1 MRCPF
6 CSFDSTRVVDSRL
19 TDPGDS
25 IRRRREC
32 AGCGSR
38 FTTHERAEEVPIDVI
53 KRDGTTQ
60 RFDRRKL
67 LRGLVRAAGGR
78 PVGGEQLEELADSI
92 AANIRRAG
100 GATPAPADRRARQH
114 RTGALPAVKAERIGD
129 LAERGLAE
137 LDPVTAIQFASVYRR
152 LADLDELE
160 AVVRKLREEPI
171 PGSDQLAID
180 PDHVGTDRPA
190 PSDSTGNIASPVDPV
205 DGAQGETEIARR
217 DRGHARQP

>member
-6 CSFDSTRVVDSRL
+6 CSFESTRVVDSRL

-25 IRRRREC
+25 VRRRREC
-32 AGCGSR
+32 AGCGNR
-38 FTTHERAEEVPIDVI
+38 FTTHERAEELPIDVI

-92 AANIRRAG
+92 AVG
-100 GATPAPADRRARQH
+100 DPPARPQ
-114 RTGALPAVKAERIGD
+114 VQAERIGD
-129 LAERGLAE
+129 LAERGLAR

-160 AVVRKLREEPI
+160 AVVRKLRE
-171 PGSDQLAID
+171 D
-180 PDHVGTDRPA
+180 PDPGADQMPFDDLRSVRPREQYRSFPRKPA
-190 PSDSTGNIASPVDPV
+190 TAV
-205 DGAQGETEIARR
+205 RR
-217 DRGHARQP
+217 EHADKP

>member
-32 AGCGSR
+32 GGCGTR
-38 FTTHERAEEVPIDVI
+38 FTTHERAEEVPVDVV

-78 PVGGEQLEELADSI
+78 PVGGEALEALADSI
-92 AANIRRAG
+92 GAEVRLVG
-100 GATPAPADRRARQH
+100 G
-114 RTGALPAVKAERIGD
+114 GEVSAERIGD
-129 LAERGLAE
+129 LAERGLAQ

-152 LADLDELE
+152 LSDLDELE
-160 AVVRKLREEPI
+160 AVVRRLRDEPV
-171 PGSDQLAID
+171 PGADQL
-180 PDHVGTDRPA
+180 PLEPPV
-190 PSDSTGNIASPVDPV
+190 PSDHPGNMPSPATTPAGHAIV
-205 DGAQGETEIARR
+205 TR
-217 DRGHARQP
+217 RGHAE